1 MFSKIYLAKYLKY
14 KNKYLKLKGGATIPS
29 SLPGTQSWFYMPLIL
44 APFRNIRVE
53 FPGGIN
59 VNARSVC
66 LNVGMDEIDC
76 DLSNIIEKIKAYYI
90 SKGINLDDYRN
101 LSNLGAEYVFDGD
114 LHIPGDL
121 QVKILDDVGITMNVE
136 MITTKIIDTNSNAD
150 FTFEK
155 L

>member
-53 FPGGIN
+53 FPDEIN
-59 VNARSVC
+59 KNAQLAC
-66 LNVGMDEIDC
+66 LGVGMGKIEC

-101 LSNLGAEYVFDGD
+101 LSNLGAEYVFDGE
-114 LHIPGDL
+114 LHIPGRL
-121 QVKILDDVGITMNVE
+121 QVKILDDVGIIMNVE
-136 MITTKIIDTNSNAD
+136 MITPKIIDTNSGAV
-150 FTFEK
+150 FTFETI
-155 L
+155 